1 VDCTLVHYG
10 ELWPTSQKAHQTVWE
25 DVSVGLSYS
34 YMSATPIFFAFYVS
48 ATATTSRSRGSS
60 STEPIWIGFE
70 ALRSGVG
77 ELYFGPLQRTL
88 AYFPKFSPH
97 HLGRHLC

>member
-10 ELWPTSQKAHQTVWE
+10 EIWSTSRKAHQTVWE

-48 ATATTSRSRGSS
+48 ATATTVTSRGSS
-60 STEPIWIGFE
+60 STEPVWIRLE
-70 ALRSGVG
+70 ALMSG
-77 ELYFGPLQRTL
+77 
-88 AYFPKFSPH
+88 
-97 HLGRHLC
+97 